1 MNNDH
6 NFLITYG
13 LHNFV
18 THAIR
23 DNKPTFTIRAQQGQ
37 KMIRHAKA
45 LIDGFYGASATV
57 LVT

>member
-18 THAIR
+18 THTIR
-23 DNKPTFTIRAQQGQ
+23 NGKHTFTIRAQQGQ
-37 KMIRHAKA
+37 KMIRHATA
-45 LIDGFYGASATV
+45 LIDGCYGATATV
-57 LVT
+57 QVA